1 MRIARVSGHALGETT
16 VKTALL
22 RAASYL
28 GALVLLTIVSFWRIP
43 PTARDVVWAE
53 DGSVFLTDAV
63 TPGQAFAPMTPYA
76 GYLHFVPRVAAEVV
90 VRFFALED
98 YAIALTVLA
107 CAAVAGVSLMTY
119 HCAQAVTSNQLI
131 RMAWAAIPVFVNVG
145 AIETLGNFANIH
157 WYFLWLTPWLLIKPA
172 KSKADGALL
181 FVVALLA
188 SLTEIISIVFVPLFL
203 FGLRDKRYWAARAGL
218 GLGLAGQAYA
228 TLTNPRTGDV
238 SYQLDPWSALY
249 GWVLNTAGPI
259 VYATPARV
267 SEQIVNFGAAP
278 MIIAALLILAVPA
291 AVLIL
296 GVRRDKWLAGLFV
309 SSSAVVWVA
318 CVVSNPAKYLDYA
331 SFSASDWPEFFVFGR
346 YSVVPTMFILATV
359 PLLASALARFGR
371 AVPVV
376 VLAGFA
382 LLLASMYFPPSTSRN
397 NGPAWA
403 EQVRAGRDFC
413 ASTPEAAFH
422 DVQTSPEFFQGYVRI
437 TCQRLTAG

>member
-1 MRIARVSGHALGETT
+1 M
-16 VKTALL
+16 KTALL
-22 RAASYL
+22 RTASYL
-28 GALVLLTIVSFWRIP
+28 GALVLLTLVSFWRIP
-43 PTARDVVWAE
+43 PSALDVVWAE
-53 DGSVFLTDAV
+53 DGSVFLADAMA
-63 TPGQAFAPMTPYA
+63 PGEPFAPMSPYA

-107 CAAVAGVSLMTY
+107 CAAVAGVSLMTF
-119 HCAQAVTSNQLI
+119 HCAQAVTSNQWI

-172 KSKADGALL
+172 KSKVDGALL
-181 FVVALLA
+181 FAIALLVA
-188 SLTEIISIVFVPLFL
+188 LTEIISVVFAPLFL

-228 TLTNPRTGDV
+228 TLTHPRTGDL

-259 VYATPARV
+259 VYGTPASV
-267 SEQIVNFGAAP
+267 AQLIENFGAAP
-278 MIIAALLILAVPA
+278 MILAALLVLAVPA
-291 AVLIL
+291 AVLML
-296 GVRRDKWLAGLFV
+296 GSRRDKWLAGLFV
-309 SSSAVVWVA
+309 SSSVVVWVA

-346 YSVVPTMFILATV
+346 YSVVPTMFVLAAV

-371 AVPVV
+371 AAPVV
-376 VLAGFA
+376 VLASFA
-382 LLLASMYFPPSTSRN
+382 LLLASMYFPPSTSRSI
-397 NGPAWA
+397 GPVWS
-403 EQVRAGRDFC
+403 EQVRAGRDLC
-413 ASTPEAAFH
+413 TSTPEATVH
-422 DVQTSPEFFQGYVRI
+422 DLRSSPPFFNGVVRLS
-437 TCQRLTAG
+437 CQQLRAG